1 MNNEPWNDQEIDKL
15 ISSIRNVGANFEFI
29 SHNIFNG
36 SRTAHQCDVEW
47 KRQIALRYPTLASP
61 FVQTPVAAPVAA
73 PESLSILAAKTE
85 DEVQI
90 TGVKPAP
97 VIRAPVAA
105 PIAASE
111 SLSVLAAKIEENEK
125 VSAVGGS
132 SANVNWPGTLVSM
145 PMEWK
150 AIVPTQSELI
160 NSLTE
165 AYGPIRKEGF
175 FPEILLD
182 IMSNPVHAHIIGW
195 EHDGNTFIIRK
206 PEALSDVLHKYKI
219 KSYSFIEELYR
230 WGFQK
235 VSGQNVFYHEY
246 FLRDETGKIVKMK
259 RDPTRVL
266 GDTGSG
272 NKERGKKRTVK
283 SSSDGS
289 VDTGSGKKKKK
300 KKKSGIPFSG
310 EVIDLYND

>member
-36 SRTAHQCDVEW
+36 SRTAHQCDVGW
-47 KRQIALRYPTLASP
+47 NRQIALKYPTLASP
-61 FVQTPVAAPVAA
+61 FVQT
-73 PESLSILAAKTE
+73 
-85 DEVQI
+85 
-90 TGVKPAP
+90 
-97 VIRAPVAA
+97 PVAA

-266 GDTGSG
+266 GDTGSE
-272 NKERGKKRTVK
+272 KKKRGKKRTAK
-283 SSSDGS
+283 SSSDDS

-300 KKKSGIPFSG
+300 KSGNTFSG